1 MAWRV
6 VNLKYMTT
14 LLHDSGGASCRARRV
29 VCAASLLAAAAMLC
43 ACSSAP
49 PDFNKNAP
57 LERHPLHGEVV
68 HVDAQTNQA
77 TINGAKIA
85 GWMDAM
91 TMQYPVKDKQELNSL
106 KAGDCIDATVFVK
119 GTDYWVGE
127 IHHTTAAPGTCVPK
141 TPAAGAVK
149 AAPPNAPAK

>member
-1 MAWRV
+1 
-6 VNLKYMTT
+6 MTT
-14 LLHDSGGASCRARRV
+14 LLHVSGGAFRRGRRI
-29 VCAASLLAAAAMLC
+29 VCGASLIAAAAVLC

-49 PDFNKNAP
+49 PDLNKNAP

-77 TINGAKIA
+77 TINGAKIE

-91 TMQYPVKDKQELNSL
+91 TMQYPVKDKQELESL

-119 GTDYWVGE
+119 GTDYWVGD
-127 IHHTTAAPGTCVPK
+127 IRHATAAPGMCVPK
-141 TPAAGAVK
+141 TPAAGADK
-149 AAPPNAPAK
+149 AAPSNVPAK